1 MVIIMQLK
9 LLCLALSFFAIA
21 LYCQRVWIW
30 WTRRFGMGQAIK
42 DYGPAAHIEKTGT
55 PSMGGI
61 VALALLPFL
70 AAVSY
75 LSGATDIWDAPSLWA
90 YPVMA
95 ALVGLTDDLLKFFR
109 KSSEGLKSIQK
120 LFLQMAVTIP
130 WAVWV
135 SGDGVYLMPSMSVA
149 RPYGIVLLLFLGVG
163 ILNAV
168 NVTDGLD
175 GLAGGAMTV
184 SLSAVLL
191 LVDIAAVKVS
201 AVFGLAALAAFLW
214 HNSNPA
220 ELFMGDVGAH
230 LWGALLISICVES
243 KFLLFI
249 FPLSFLFGV
258 EMLTVAVQILAI
270 RKFGRKVFRMS
281 PLHHHFEL
289 CGWKE
294 QKIVTRFC
302 IAHLVGMAALFIFVF
317 SIYGGGGIEWQ
328 SVKIFPR

>member
-1 MVIIMQLK
+1 M
-9 LLCLALSFFAIA
+9 AFAFFAAA
-21 LYCQRVWIW
+21 LYCQSIWIW
-30 WTRRFGMGQAIK
+30 WARRFGIGQAIK

-61 VALALLPFL
+61 IALALIPFL
-70 AAVSY
+70 TVVSY
-75 LSGATDIWDAPSLWA
+75 LAGAAEIRDMFSLWA
-90 YPVMA
+90 YPVIA
-95 ALVGLTDDLLKFFR
+95 AFVGLTDDLLKLLS
-109 KSSEGLKSIQK
+109 KSSEGLKSMQK
-120 LFLQMAVTIP
+120 LFLQAAVTIP
-130 WAVWV
+130 WAIWA
-135 SGDGVYLMPSMSVA
+135 SGDGVYLTPSMSIA
-149 RPYGIVLLLFLGVG
+149 RPYGVALLLFLGVG

-175 GLAGGAMTV
+175 GLAGSAIAV
-184 SLSAVLL
+184 SLSAALL
-191 LVDIAAVKVS
+191 LTDVASVTVS
-201 AVFGLAALAAFLW
+201 AVFGLALLTAFLW

-230 LWGALLISICVES
+230 LWAALLISICVES

-249 FPLSFLFGV
+249 FPLAFLFGV
-258 EMLTVAVQILAI
+258 EMVTVAVQILAI

-302 IAHLVGMAALFIFVF
+302 IAHIVGMAALLIFVL
-317 SIYGGGGIEWQ
+317 SIYGGGGIEW
-328 SVKIFPR
+328 